1 MPDRAAVRRRGAPE
15 KRVQAAIRRA
25 LSVLGFQVYDL
36 TQPRATKMPIG
47 LPDLYARH
55 RGWRIRL
62 WIEVKAGRRQPT
74 PAQAAWIADE
84 REAGGHA
91 IVARSVGDVL
101 DALRE
106 LGAPIDL

>member
-1 MPDRAAVRRRGAPE
+1 MRSASLGTSGQSRTPPSPPPRASGRPMPDRAAVRRRGAPE

-62 WIEVKAGRRQPT
+62 GGEVKAGRPQPT
-74 PAQAAWIADE
+74 PAQAAGI
-84 REAGGHA
+84 AGG
-91 IVARSVGDVL
+91 
-101 DALRE
+101 
-106 LGAPIDL
+106 